1 MEKREKKQPHEKA
14 AFSYVFTVF
23 PDNVR
28 LIFLVYDTDGT
39 TESVLENIKEL
50 IVLEILSIV
59 ICNAAH

>member
-1 MEKREKKQPHEKA
+1 MKRLLFHM
-14 AFSYVFTVF
+14 FLLVF

-39 TESVLENIKEL
+39 TESVFENIKEL